1 MIFTVL
7 FTIVVNVVVF
17 ILALFPDL
25 PATPRA
31 IVDIANFLLT
41 FLTSAFGFIMHI
53 YTPVLAAVVVSLTLA
68 LMFFNQGYVVV
79 VWILKRLHL
88 WK

>member
-1 MIFTVL
+1 MIFTGL
-7 FTIVVNVVVF
+7 FIIVVNIVV
-17 ILALFPDL
+17 LALFPDL
-25 PATPRA
+25 PATPQV

>member
-1 MIFTVL
+1 MIFTGL
-7 FTIVVNVVVF
+7 FIIVVNIVVF
-17 ILALFPDL
+17 IALFPDL
-25 PATPRA
+25 PATPQV